1 MGWRPDMILPEA
13 IPLLAALWYD
23 AVVSRRV
30 LSEQYKRIASTIDL
44 TTGFVLDLG
53 TGPGDLAIEIA
64 SGNPRLEVL
73 GIDLSAAMISL
84 ARRKANQLPN
94 VRFRVMNAARLLLP
108 DSCVD
113 LVVSTGSMHH
123 WREPGFVFDE
133 VYRALKPGGRALL
146 YDIRSDAER
155 QEIFAELPHCIS
167 FPPKLAIVLAF
178 RLHGFTRKTLQS
190 RILPIIR
197 SGPFA
202 EARVET
208 VGIWVRLSLSKE

>member
-1 MGWRPDMILPEA
+1 MILPEA
-13 IPLLAALWYD
+13 IPVPAALWYD
-23 AVVSRRV
+23 AVVSGRV

-44 TTGFVLDLG
+44 TSGFVLDLG

-64 SGNPRLEVL
+64 SRNPRLEVL
-73 GIDLSAAMISL
+73 GIDVSAAMISL

-94 VRFRVMNAARLLLP
+94 VRFRVMNAARLLLA

-123 WREPGFVFDE
+123 WRKPGLVFDE
-133 VYRALKPGGRALL
+133 IYRVLKPGGRALL
-146 YDIRSDAER
+146 YDIRSDAAR
-155 QEIFAELPHCIS
+155 QEILAELPRYVS

-178 RLHGFTRKTLQS
+178 RLHGFTRKSLRS

-197 SGPFA
+197 LRPFA

-208 VGIWVRLSLSKE
+208 VGIWVRLCLSKK